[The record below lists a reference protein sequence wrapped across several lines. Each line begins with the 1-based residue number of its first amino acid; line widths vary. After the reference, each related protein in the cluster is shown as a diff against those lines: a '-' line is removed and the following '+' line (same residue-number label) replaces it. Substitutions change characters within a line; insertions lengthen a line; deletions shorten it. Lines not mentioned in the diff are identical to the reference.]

1 MTQEAQLLQMGR
13 AMKIIENF
21 ALAFQDRQKLAN
33 MCARLLVTVHVMT
46 KMLPI
51 STDFNLHTS
60 LTAALDLAAPMWL
73 ICQLINLWLF
83 TNQWVTLSFVNTE
96 V

>member
-73 ICQLINLWLF
+73 ICQLINL
-83 TNQWVTLSFVNTE
+83 TNQWINHFTL
-96 V
+96 

>member
-1 MTQEAQLLQMGR
+1 MIQEAQLLQMGR
-13 AMKIIENF
+13 AMLYIIENF

-51 STDFNLHTS
+51 STDF
-60 LTAALDLAAPMWL
+60 TAALNLAAPMWL